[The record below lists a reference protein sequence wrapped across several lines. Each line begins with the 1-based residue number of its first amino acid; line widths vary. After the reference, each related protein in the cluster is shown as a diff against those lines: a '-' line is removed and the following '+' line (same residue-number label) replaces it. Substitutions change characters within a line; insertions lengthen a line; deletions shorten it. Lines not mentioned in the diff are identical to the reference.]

1 MTYVKYC
8 KNRYKCQCR
17 EKKTKQQDVSKSVA
31 KSGSPWEQLTL
42 ESHVILLKSPS
53 PVALALRWWFPV
65 GSSQPF
71 WRRDVVSPFVLR
83 VILDTASLF
92 QFDCRPQAVMGG
104 IGGLTVLRGQLRMV
118 QFVWVNLC
126 WE

>member
-1 MTYVKYC
+1 MSVQ
-8 KNRYKCQCR
+8 R
-17 EKKTKQQDVSKSVA
+17 KKTKQQDGSKSVA
-31 KSGSPWEQLTL
+31 KSVSPWEHLTL
-42 ESHVILLKSPS
+42 ESHVILKSPS

-92 QFDCRPQAVMGG
+92 QFDCWPQAVMGG
-104 IGGLTVLRGQLRMV
+104 PHSTEGTAQNGAVRLGESLLGITIYG
-118 QFVWVNLC
+118 F
-126 WE
+126 

>member
-1 MTYVKYC
+1 MSVQ
-8 KNRYKCQCR
+8 R
-17 EKKTKQQDVSKSVA
+17 KKTKQQDGSKSVA
-31 KSGSPWEQLTL
+31 KSVSPWEQLTL
-42 ESHVILLKSPS
+42 ESHVILKSPS

-92 QFDCRPQAVMGG
+92 QFDCWPQAVMGG